1 MKIIKVDLPD
11 RSYNV
16 EIARGILGCTGQLVS
31 SVWSKRKIAL
41 VSDSNVAPLYQAQ
54 VAEAL
59 EAVGFTVH
67 EYQFPAGEESKSVDV
82 LADLARQMAADS
94 FNRDDGVIALGG
106 GVTGD
111 LAGFL
116 AATYMRGISL
126 IQMPTSLLAQVDSSV
141 GGKTAVD
148 LDTTKNIIGSFYQ
161 PDLVIIDP
169 DALKT
174 LKTRDL
180 VEGYGE
186 IVKVA
191 ALSDGD
197 LWNLV
202 KSINSPEDILA
213 NAEELSIHSIQYK
226 ADIVMGDEKEGG
238 GLRQLLNYGH
248 TIGHAVEALSDGGL
262 RHGEAVSIGM
272 IAMQQIF
279 EDKGLALTGITQE
292 LRERLE
298 AVGLPVTS
306 DLLDSDQVF
315 EKIKNDK
322 KNRDGHLSLI
332 YIHTIGGPVIKSIPS
347 DQVKDFLA
355 IKTVKA

>member
-1 MKIIKVDLPD
+1 MKIIKVELPD
-11 RSYNV
+11 HSYNV
-16 EIARGILGCTGQLVS
+16 EIAKGILGCTGQLVS
-31 SVWSKRKIAL
+31 SVWTKRKIAL
-41 VSDSNVAPLYQAQ
+41 VSDSNVAPLYQAK

-67 EYQFPAGEESKSVDV
+67 EYQFPAGEESKSLEV

-94 FNRDDGVIALGG
+94 FNLDDGVIALGG

-169 DALKT
+169 DTLKT
-174 LKTRDL
+174 LKIRDL

-202 KSINSPEDILA
+202 KSIDSPEDILA
-213 NAEELSIHSIQYK
+213 NAEELSIHSVQYK
-226 ADIVMGDEKEGG
+226 TDIVMGDEKEG

-248 TIGHAVEALSDGGL
+248 TIGHAVEALADGGL
-262 RHGEAVSIGM
+262 RHGEAVSIGV

-279 EDKGLALTGITQE
+279 EDKGLALPGITQE

-306 DLLDSDQVF
+306 DLLDSDEIF
-315 EKIKNDK
+315 DKIKNDK
-322 KNRDGHLSLI
+322 KNRDGHLSLV
-332 YIHTIGGPVIKSIPS
+332 YVHTIGGPVIKSIPS
-347 DQVKDFLA
+347 DQIQEFLD

>member
-1 MKIIKVDLPD
+1 MKMIRVDLPD
-11 RSYNV
+11 HPYNV
-16 EIARGILGCTGQLVS
+16 EIENGILSCTGQLVS
-31 SVWSKRKIAL
+31 SVWSQRKIAL
-41 VSDSNVAPLYQAQ
+41 VSDSNVAPLYQDQ

-59 EAVGFTVH
+59 EAVGFSVRN
-67 EYQFPAGEESKSVDV
+67 YQFPAGEASKSLAV
-82 LADLARQMAADS
+82 LGDLTQQMAADG

-126 IQMPTSLLAQVDSSV
+126 IQIPTSLLAQVDSSV

-148 LDTTKNIIGSFYQ
+148 LDNTKNIIGAFYQ

-169 DALKT
+169 DTLQT

-197 LWNLV
+197 LWQLV
-202 KSINSPEDILA
+202 ESINSPADILA
-213 NAEELSIHSIQYK
+213 NAKELSIHSVQYK
-226 ADIVMGDEKEGG
+226 ANVVMGDEKEGG
-238 GLRQLLNYGH
+238 LRQLLNFGH
-248 TIGHAVEALSDGGL
+248 TIGHAVEALADGDL

-272 IAMQQIF
+272 VAMTQIF
-279 EDKGLALTGITQE
+279 EEKGLTRPGLTQT
-292 LRERLE
+292 LVERLD
-298 AVGLPVTS
+298 AVDLPTNSV
-306 DLLDSDQVF
+306 LLESPKVF
-315 EKIKNDK
+315 DKIKNDK
-322 KNRDGHLSLI
+322 KNRDGHLNLI
-332 YIHTIGGPVIKSIPS
+332 YVHQVGAPAIKSIPS
-347 DQVKDFLA
+347 EDIREFLDIKA
-355 IKTVKA
+355 INVS

>member
-1 MKIIKVDLPD
+1 MKIIKVALPD
-11 RSYNV
+11 HSYNV

-67 EYQFPAGEESKSVDV
+67 EYQFPAGEESKSLAV
-82 LADLARQMAADS
+82 LADLARQMATDR

-169 DALKT
+169 NTLKT

-197 LWNLV
+197 LCNLV
-202 KSINSPEDILA
+202 KSIDSPDDILT

-226 ADIVMGDEKEGG
+226 TDIVMGDEKEG

-262 RHGEAVSIGM
+262 RHGEAVSIGI

-279 EDKGLALTGITQE
+279 EDKGLAVTGITQE

-298 AVGLPVTS
+298 AVGLPTTS